1 MKTSNIIRDVD
12 LNEEQKKQI
21 RQTHATNT
29 NYIRAIE
36 PKEYKQRPSYLSDIK
51 DNFMLSWIGQI
62 ADRYKYDNG
71 WDHAPIDPTYNPFDN
86 NFDEFIPYADK
97 FTEVY
102 NKEHDMPLRAQIKR
116 NERRRQR

>member
-29 NYIRAIE
+29 NYIRAIA
-36 PKEYKQRPSYLSDIK
+36 PKEYRQRPSYLSDIK

-62 ADRYKYDNG
+62 AD
-71 WDHAPIDPTYNPFDN
+71 I
-86 NFDEFIPYADK
+86 
-97 FTEVY
+97 
-102 NKEHDMPLRAQIKR
+102 
-116 NERRRQR
+116 